1 MEAFHA
7 RSNDTAASEISSQ
20 IPVIRIIEIILY
32 FAISI
37 TGITANGMIF
47 HTLFSRNSLRVGEY
61 LILNLAITDMATCTL
76 SIPFDLAERLVGGFP
91 FGSILCFLV
100 YPLQTVLMAV
110 SVITLLSMSL
120 ERRRIVM
127 KVLRPRVLPKT
138 AKIAICVSW
147 IAPTLVIIPY
157 ALVLRLDGE
166 HCLERWLESWHVKVF
181 TLTNFTLFFVIP
193 IAVIASSYILAGRT
207 LRKELQKLDDM
218 LDGTERSRSEY
229 IKKRTL
235 QKLKVTKVFVTAV
248 VAFFFCMLPT
258 HLVWIWHDF
267 AQGIRHEHFKDILI
281 FANILMYSNSTLN
294 PFIFRSVR
302 GRAFTRLVAC
312 CCKAFSDRSSISW
325 LSSNCVVAPRSM
337 PSGVERERAIRVTRQ
352 SYSRTSNELYDRDIQ
367 VYETSVWQSGCHWIA
382 NMMNPFSAYQSI
394 KGLHILQPLET
405 CGLLLKCDVTTE
417 AGYWPS
423 SLFACFWRDVSD
435 VHKLRSQYA
444 AIFLSNK
451 LDQKWERVRITGNP
465 VRVTS
470 NPARVTGNPPWVTG
484 NSARITG
491 NPAHI
496 RGNLEW

>member
-7 RSNDTAASEISSQ
+7 RSNDTATSEISSQ

-367 VYETSVWQSGCHWIA
+367 VYETSV
-382 NMMNPFSAYQSI
+382 
-394 KGLHILQPLET
+394 
-405 CGLLLKCDVTTE
+405 
-417 AGYWPS
+417 
-423 SLFACFWRDVSD
+423 
-435 VHKLRSQYA
+435 
-444 AIFLSNK
+444 
-451 LDQKWERVRITGNP
+451 
-465 VRVTS
+465 
-470 NPARVTGNPPWVTG
+470 
-484 NSARITG
+484 
-491 NPAHI
+491 
-496 RGNLEW
+496 